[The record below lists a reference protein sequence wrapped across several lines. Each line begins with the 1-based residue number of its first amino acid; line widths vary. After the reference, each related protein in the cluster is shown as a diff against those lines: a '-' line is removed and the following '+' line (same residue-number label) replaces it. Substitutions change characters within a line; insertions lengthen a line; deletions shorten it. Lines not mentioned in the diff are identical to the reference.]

1 MYKGYEQIQKQ
12 KNKVNKHMKNEKKK
26 KREGSL
32 KVHGVAK
39 SCTRFNDWTVRVA
52 LH

>member
-26 KREGSL
+26 KERGKPESPWGCKEL
-32 KVHGVAK
+32 Y
-39 SCTRFNDWTVRVA
+39 TI
-52 LH
+52 

>member
-26 KREGSL
+26 KEREAWKSMGL
-32 KVHGVAK
+32 QRVVHDLM
-39 SCTRFNDWTVRVA
+39 TEQ
-52 LH
+52 